1 MTRADQSASGF
12 NFSKQFVEQLGDK
25 ELRDAFMADQVRI
38 RIALLIRALREQ
50 DSRQWSQTELGRRA
64 GKPQN
69 VVSRLEDPD
78 YGRLTLETLLKVAAA
93 FDLPLIVDMPEWED
107 WLQKMSDFSLE
118 GMHRHSFDQKRLARI
133 ADAGQTTRQSETA
146 TAFARMLIGQQAIN
160 GLYNVASNQNSMDQP
175 INRMI
180 GAATNVAKAVAAA

>member
-12 NFSKQFVEQLGDK
+12 NFSKQFVEQLSDK
-25 ELRDAFMADQVRI
+25 ELRDAFMADQVRT

-93 FDLPLIVDMPEWED
+93 FDLPIIVDMPEWED
-107 WLQKMSDFSLE
+107 WFQKMSDFSPE
-118 GMHRHSFDQKRLARI
+118 AMHRHSFDLKRLSKI
-133 ADAGQTTRQSETA
+133 ADVGQTTKQSEA
-146 TAFARMLIGQQAIN
+146 VIAFARMLTGQQAIN
-160 GLYNVASNQNSMDQP
+160 GLYTAASNQNSMHQP
-175 INRMI
+175 LNGMI
-180 GAATNVAKAVAAA
+180 GGATKAAKAVAA